1 MTIKEKK
8 EEKGSDVSELGGQK
22 CPVCGKNTLTLR
34 ESARDVPYFGTVLLF
49 SMTCSNCRY
58 HKADVEM
65 VDVNEPVKFSFRVE
79 KPEDLNVRVIKSS
92 SAKVRIGRVG
102 SIEPGIASNGYVT
115 NIEGLLN
122 RMKHQLEVIKDS
134 DTEKENVKK
143 ARNHIKKI
151 NRVLWGSETINIVLE
166 DPDGNSGII
175 SDKAEKSKPKK

>member
-1 MTIKEKK
+1 
-8 EEKGSDVSELGGQK
+8 
-22 CPVCGKNTLTLR
+22 
-34 ESARDVPYFGTVLLF
+34 
-49 SMTCSNCRY
+49 
-58 HKADVEM
+58 
-65 VDVNEPVKFSFRVE
+65 
-79 KPEDLNVRVIKSS
+79 
-92 SAKVRIGRVG
+92 VG